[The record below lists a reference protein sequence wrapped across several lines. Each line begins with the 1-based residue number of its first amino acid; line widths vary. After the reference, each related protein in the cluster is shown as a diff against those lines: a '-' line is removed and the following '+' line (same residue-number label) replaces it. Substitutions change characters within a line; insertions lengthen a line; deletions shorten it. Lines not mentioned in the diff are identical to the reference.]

1 MRQMPG
7 ILVGVDGSDHSRKAL
22 GWAARE
28 AALRHVPLTVLTVY
42 QDVTGYWGAAFTY
55 ANDETLAAGEAELAA
70 QARKE
75 AQHQADEVLAGL
87 GDSPRPVAVTVRA
100 VRGIPAEELLA
111 EADSGS
117 ADLLVVGSRG
127 AGGFRKLL
135 MGSVCSQVTLHARVP
150 VVVIPDENR

>member
-1 MRQMPG
+1 MSG
-7 ILVGVDGSDHSRKAL
+7 VLVGVDGSDHSSKAL
-22 GWAARE
+22 EWGACE

-42 QDVTGYWGAAFTY
+42 QDATGYWGAAFTY
-55 ANDETLAAGEAELAA
+55 ASEEILATGEEELAR

-75 AQHQADEVLAGL
+75 AQHQTDEVLAGL
-87 GDSPRPVAVTVRA
+87 GDGLRPAAVTVLA
-100 VRGIPAEELLA
+100 VSGIPAEELLA
-111 EADSGS
+111 ETESVA

-135 MGSVCSQVTLHARVP
+135 LGSVSSQVTLHARVP